1 MAESLDDGEFWLPPE
16 FLTDDDI
23 LMDMSINNNLKK
35 KSNNNN
41 KDGFDFD
48 SDIVKPMFPFEFSYG
63 FGSFGLSSDLSSPVE
78 SVVGSTETESDEEDY
93 IAGLTRQM
101 THSTLKEGFKRA
113 DKAFASEKTKGLF
126 LSGSP
131 QSTLCAVGSGCG
143 CKQGSSQGS
152 PNCQSQV
159 SSPPGT
165 WDLLYAAAGEV
176 ARMRMNEESYSGHR
190 YYRGGLLGG
199 PPRKESTV
207 SVTVKNPQQNL
218 VDHVGFYSQHHH
230 NHQQSL
236 SHQKLQQTSQF
247 QQLRQQQ
254 LMKQQQGSSVW
265 GRGPQQTKGTVQH
278 QAGINNHRA
287 RSNSTI
293 DFVGTRN
300 NGRPLG
306 LSPSA
311 WPPLQ
316 QQPTTQTQQQ
326 QQQNGSG
333 MRAVFLGAPGAKRE
347 CAGTGVFLPRRIN
360 TPAETRKKPA
370 TCSTVLLPAKVV
382 QALNLNFD
390 EMGAPLH
397 PRFGSYT
404 PDDAAAL
411 RFRNGNGNGNA
422 LTHQR
427 RNFRSQPG
435 MMNHHEI
442 RLPPEWTY

>member
-1 MAESLDDGEFWLPPE
+1 MAESLDDGEFWLPPS

-23 LMDMSINNNLKK
+23 LMDMSINNTTSIKK
-35 KSNNNN
+35 KSDNNSNEM
-41 KDGFDFD
+41 KKGFDL
-48 SDIVKPMFPFEFSYG
+48 FPLDLSCGY
-63 FGSFGLSSDLSSPVE
+63 GSFGLSSSDLSSPVE
-78 SVVGSTETESDEEDY
+78 SVVGSTETESDEEDF

-101 THSTLKEGFKRA
+101 AHSTLEEGFKRA
-113 DKAFASEKTKGLF
+113 DHAFASEKTKGLF

-131 QSTLCAVGSGCG
+131 QSTLCAIGSGCG
-143 CKQGSSQGS
+143 CKQGSSRGS
-152 PNCQSQV
+152 PNCQSLV

-176 ARMRMNEESYSGHR
+176 ARMRMSEDSYGGHR
-190 YYRGGLLGG
+190 YNRGGLLGG
-199 PPRKESTV
+199 GPPRKQSPV
-207 SVTVKNPQQNL
+207 SVPAKNHHQNFI
-218 VDHVGFYSQHHH
+218 DHVGFYSQH
-230 NHQQSL
+230 QQSL
-236 SHQKLQQTSQF
+236 THQKLQQVSQQF
-247 QQLRQQQ
+247 QQLKQQQQ
-254 LMKQQQGSSVW
+254 LMKQQQSTSVW
-265 GRGPQQTKGTVQH
+265 GGGPQQTKGTGQYPV
-278 QAGINNHRA
+278 GLNSNIRP
-287 RSNSTI
+287 RSNNTN
-293 DFVGTRN
+293 DLVGTRS

-316 QQPTTQTQQQ
+316 QQLPTTQQQ

-370 TCSTVLLPAKVV
+370 CSTVLLPAKVV

-390 EMGAPLH
+390 EMGAPLQ

-404 PDDAAAL
+404 QDSDAAAAAL
-411 RFRNGNGNGNA
+411 RFRNGNGNGVS
-422 LTHQR
+422 HQKR
-427 RNFRSQPG
+427 SFRSQPG
-435 MMNHHEI
+435 MINHHEV